1 MQRVKSQ
8 APPDF
13 QKQVRDTEKRLNIL
27 FDHLNNGDLL
37 TADTIASMADLAQ
50 ALQVRN
56 YEHAQAVHLDLMT
69 NKTDQCGQW
78 MVSDI
83 LFTLLI

>member
-27 FDHLNNGDLL
+27 YDHLNNGDLL

-56 YEHAQAVHLDLMT
+56 YDHAQAIHVDLMT
-69 NKTDQCGQW
+69 NKLDQCGQW
-78 MVSDI
+78 MVSGVRV
-83 LFTLLI
+83 T